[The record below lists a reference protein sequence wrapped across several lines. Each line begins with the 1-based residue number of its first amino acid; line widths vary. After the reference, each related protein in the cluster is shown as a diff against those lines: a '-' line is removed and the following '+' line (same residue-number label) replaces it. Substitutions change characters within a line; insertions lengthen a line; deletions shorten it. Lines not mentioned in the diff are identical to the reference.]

1 MGLSLPPR
9 LKKRLKINAFK
20 QLNGIVQQMKD
31 SFTLDQIRRFSLVV
45 VLIGLIIGM
54 TGAVRSGSIILSLG
68 ASAFVLARYTQQKVK
83 RNIELLLPI
92 MICVMLFI
100 LAISLP
106 NAR

>member
-1 MGLSLPPR
+1 
-9 LKKRLKINAFK
+9 
-20 QLNGIVQQMKD
+20 MKD

-45 VLIGLIIGM
+45 VLVGLIIGM
-54 TGAVRSGSIILSLG
+54 TGAVRSGSIVLSLG

-100 LAISLP
+100 LAFSLP

>member
-1 MGLSLPPR
+1 
-9 LKKRLKINAFK
+9 
-20 QLNGIVQQMKD
+20 MKD
-31 SFTLDQIRRFSLVV
+31 SFTLDQIRKFSLVV
-45 VLIGLIIGM
+45 VLIGLVIGM
-54 TGAVRSGSIILSLG
+54 TGAVRSGSIVLSLG